1 MRASQLE
8 KRHDEDKESMEEE
21 PMEKPIEKPIEENES
36 EGIDWGMG
44 EDADEETDLQENPYA
59 SITDDDLILEDP
71 KKTLRGWF
79 EREGYDLHYQAEE
92 KGFGQFLC
100 WVE

>member
-1 MRASQLE
+1 MRASQIE
-8 KRHDEDKESMEEE
+8 KQRMEEKLKTSIDDKES
-21 PMEKPIEKPIEENES
+21 N
-36 EGIDWGMG
+36 GIDWGMG

-59 SITDDDLILEDP
+59 SITDENLVLEDP
-71 KKTLRGWF
+71 KRTLRGWF

>member
-1 MRASQLE
+1 MEREQQAREEKERA
-8 KRHDEDKESMEEE
+8 EEE
-21 PMEKPIEKPIEENES
+21 ERLRLEREEK

-44 EDADEETDLQENPYA
+44 EDADEETDLTENPYA
-59 SITDDDLILEDP
+59 STNNEELFLDDP

-79 EREGYDLHYQAEE
+79 EREGHELQYETEE
-92 KGFGQFLC
+92 KGIGQFLC

>member
-1 MRASQLE
+1 MRASELE
-8 KRHDEDKESMEEE
+8 KRRQNQEEVEASTTEKE
-21 PMEKPIEKPIEENES
+21 NN
-36 EGIDWGMG
+36 GIDWGMG

-59 SITDDDLILEDP
+59 CIVDENLVLEDP

-79 EREGYDLHYQAEE
+79 EREGYDLQYKTEE
-92 KGFGQFLC
+92 KGPGQFLC

>member
-1 MRASQLE
+1 MLQEMRALQLE
-8 KRHDEDKESMEEE
+8 KQRINKELEGSAQEKESD
-21 PMEKPIEKPIEENES
+21 
-36 EGIDWGMG
+36 GIDWGMG

-59 SITDDDLILEDP
+59 CITDEDLVLDDP

-79 EREGYDLHYQAEE
+79 EREGYDLQYQTEE
-92 KGFGQFLC
+92 KGIGQFLC

>member
-1 MRASQLE
+1 MRTLELE
-8 KRHDEDKESMEEE
+8 KQCTNEKAEASTAEKETD
-21 PMEKPIEKPIEENES
+21 
-36 EGIDWGMG
+36 GIDWGMG

-59 SITDDDLILEDP
+59 CIADDDLVLEDP

-79 EREGYDLHYQAEE
+79 EREGYDLQYQTEE
-92 KGFGQFLC
+92 KGLGQFLC